1 MIDPVRHNF
10 GVVDNRFLAR
20 SVGLLNPPSP
30 QILLEDD
37 PIRSALEKLKQHKI
51 GSVVVVDAGGKVTG
65 IFSERD
71 VVLKV
76 SLSEIDI
83 DETPISKVMT
93 KNPQTATMTTTL
105 AFALNMMSQGGYRH
119 IPVVDD
125 ASYPVGVISVKNIVD
140 FIVHALTKD
149 LVSFAPEGLN

>member
-1 MIDPVRHNF
+1 MIDPAPRNF

-30 QILLEDD
+30 QIMMEDD
-37 PIRSALEKLKQHKI
+37 SVRDALEKLKQHKI
-51 GSVVVVDAGGKVTG
+51 GSVVIVDAAGKISG

-76 SLSEIDI
+76 SLSEVNID
-83 DETPISKVMT
+83 DTPISKLMT

-125 ASYPVGVISVKNIVD
+125 ANYPVGVISVKNIVD
-140 FIVHALTKD
+140 FIVHALTRE
-149 LVSFAPEGLN
+149 LVSVSPEGLN